1 MADDKSSKI
10 DNIRSKIQ
18 ESRAASASSYSI
30 GDAKSVWRAV
40 SNATDNDV
48 GRGTFL
54 NSIDF
59 VGKNLEDGKFANE
72 SFKNA
77 NFSVAN
83 LTNVDLSG
91 ADLQGVDFSGANL
104 TNANLSGANLSG
116 ATLSGSVLHGT
127 NFTGAKLNGVKLQ
140 DADLENAILLDIEI
154 DELGIEELQA
164 LIEYLAKYYPHKLN
178 LAKMNLTLLNLAAID
193 LSKVNL
199 RGVDF
204 TGCDFT
210 GVNIMELDLSECIIT
225 PQQIAQALG
234 HVPNKDELA
243 RIMAP
248 KKKAV
253 KSFNGVDISD
263 IFLGDGREFGV
274 LDFANDKGISIE
286 SLMKLGK
293 KVFRRGA
300 EKPQIKDEDALKNIR
315 SEQENKAKSHN
326 EELRRIIEERKRKEL
341 EVRVAMKQELEKEV
355 VKEEPKK
362 EVKREFDDMIIN
374 RGRDSR

>member
-1 MADDKSSKI
+1 MADDKGSKI

-18 ESRAASASSYSI
+18 ESRAAAGSAYSI
-30 GDAKSVWRAV
+30 GDDKSVWRAV
-40 SNATDNDV
+40 SNTADSDI

-54 NSIDF
+54 NTIDF

-83 LTNVDLSG
+83 LTNVDFSG
-91 ADLQGVDFSGANL
+91 ADLRGVDFSGANL
-104 TNANLSGANLSG
+104 TDANLSGADLSG
-116 ATLSGSVLHGT
+116 AVLSGAVLHGT

-154 DELGIEELQA
+154 DELGIEELQE

-178 LAKMNLTLLNLAAID
+178 LAKMNLTLLNLAKID
-193 LSKVNL
+193 LSKVSL

-234 HVPNKDELA
+234 RVPNKEELA
-243 RIMAP
+243 RILAP
-248 KKKAV
+248 KKKAA
-253 KSFNGVDISD
+253 KNFKGVDISD

-286 SLMKLGK
+286 SLMNMGK

-300 EKPQIKDEDALKNIR
+300 EKPPVKDEEALKNIR

-362 EVKREFDDMIIN
+362 EVKKEFDERMIN

>member
-1 MADDKSSKI
+1 MADDKENKI
-10 DNIRSKIQ
+10 ETIRSKIQ
-18 ESRAASASSYSI
+18 ESRSAAGSSYSI
-30 GDAKSVWRAV
+30 GDDRSVWRAV
-40 SNATDNDV
+40 SGTVENDI

-54 NSIDF
+54 NTIDF

-83 LTNVDLSG
+83 LTKVDFSG
-91 ADLQGVDFSGANL
+91 ADLRGVDFSGANL
-104 TNANLSGANLSG
+104 TDADLSGADLSG
-116 ATLSGSVLHGT
+116 AILSGAVLHRT

-154 DELGIEELQA
+154 DELGIEELQE

-178 LAKMNLTLLNLAAID
+178 LAKMNLTLLNLAKID
-193 LSKVNL
+193 LSKVSL

-234 HVPNKDELA
+234 RVPNKDELA
-243 RIMAP
+243 RILAP
-248 KKKAV
+248 KKKAA

-274 LDFANDKGISIE
+274 LDFAHDKGISIE
-286 SLMKLGK
+286 TLMNMGK

-300 EKPQIKDEDALKNIR
+300 EKPAVKDEEALKNIR
-315 SEQENKAKSHN
+315 SAQEDKAKSHN

-362 EVKREFDDMIIN
+362 EVKREFDEKIIN